1 MDESA
6 FILSTAECDK
16 GENMIQWIKMRRVRK
31 ENEKLEQENAKLKE
45 HYNTLLQQVQE
56 TRKLHHDI
64 RKHRDVLHV
73 MIEELDQETKMYN
86 SAQALEMKM
95 EAMLPTT
102 YANHTVLNA
111 VIVNKVQDCRELG
124 IDIQVEIHGFEEV
137 EMKDSDIV
145 VLFANLLNNAIEECQ
160 RLEETI
166 EKKIELKCR
175 KKAGN
180 VILICSNSTG
190 KKEFTPKKVET
201 EKEDTFI
208 HGLGLKILEEMLETY
223 GANVEINIQ
232 DGVFQNIIM
241 LPVREED

>member
-1 MDESA
+1 MLQR
-6 FILSTAECDK
+6 IR
-16 GENMIQWIKMRRVRK
+16 MRRIRK
-31 ENEKLEQENAKLKE
+31 ENEKLESENAKLKE
-45 HYNTLLQQVQE
+45 HYDTLLKQVQE

-73 MIEELDQETKMYN
+73 MIEEMNRENEIYN
-86 SAQALEMKM
+86 SAQELEMKM
-95 EAMLPTT
+95 EAMLPMT

-111 VIVNKVQDCRELG
+111 VIVNKVQECKALDV
-124 IDIQVEIHGFEEV
+124 DIQVEIHAFEEV

-166 EKKIELKCR
+166 ERKIELKCR

-180 VILICSNSTG
+180 VILICSNTTG
-190 KKEFTPKKVET
+190 KKEFTPKNVET

-223 GANVEINIQ
+223 GANVEITIQ
-232 DGVFQNIIM
+232 DGVFQSIIM
-241 LPVREED
+241 LPVRGEN

>member
-1 MDESA
+1 MLQR
-6 FILSTAECDK
+6 IR
-16 GENMIQWIKMRRVRK
+16 MRRIRK
-31 ENEKLEQENAKLKE
+31 ENEKLESENAKLKE
-45 HYNTLLQQVQE
+45 HYDTLLKQVQE

-73 MIEELDQETKMYN
+73 MIEEMNRENEIYN
-86 SAQALEMKM
+86 SAQELEMKM
-95 EAMLPTT
+95 EAMLPMT

-111 VIVNKVQDCRELG
+111 VIVNKVQECRALDV
-124 IDIQVEIHGFEEV
+124 DIQVEIHAFEEV

-166 EKKIELKCR
+166 ERKIELKCR

-180 VILICSNSTG
+180 VILICSNTTG
-190 KKEFTPKKVET
+190 KKEFTPKNVET

-223 GANVEINIQ
+223 GANVEITIQ
-232 DGVFQNIIM
+232 DGVFQSIIM
-241 LPVREED
+241 LPVRGEN